1 MRIAIIGA
9 GDVGT
14 TLAKRFAEVGH
25 RIFLGVKDPRNLK
38 PKVKKIISGKIT
50 AHSVADAVKN
60 ADVIITCVYPTTEIK
75 KIAKEMGDV
84 SGKVIIDAMNTFSG
98 KPEPYNTSTD
108 AFLAWTNTKDVV
120 RCFNTTGF
128 ENMKNPIYHGEKID
142 MFIGGDSIKGKR
154 IATQLA
160 KQIGFGEIY
169 DLGGNESFEL
179 MEDIVKTWVG
189 LTKTLKRDIA
199 LKILKR

>member
-60 ADVIITCVYPTTEIK
+60 ADVIITSVYPTTETK
-75 KIAKEMGDV
+75 RIAKEMGDV
-84 SGKVIIDAMNTFSG
+84 KGKIIIDAMNTFSG

-142 MFIGGDSIKGKR
+142 MFIGGDSVKGKR
-154 IATQLA
+154 IATKLA
-160 KQIGFGEIY
+160 RQIGFGNVY

-179 MEDIVKTWVG
+179 MEDIVKSWVG
-189 LTKTLKRDIA
+189 LTKTLKRNIA
-199 LKILKR
+199 IKILKR